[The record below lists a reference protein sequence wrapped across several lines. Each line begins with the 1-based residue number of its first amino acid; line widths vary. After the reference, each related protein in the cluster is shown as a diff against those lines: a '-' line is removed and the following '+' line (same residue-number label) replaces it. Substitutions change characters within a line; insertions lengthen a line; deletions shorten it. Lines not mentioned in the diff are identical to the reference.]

1 MKVSVKDAAPCE
13 KILSV
18 EVDAEAVREQYD
30 RVYDDIAKVA
40 KVPGFRPGHAP
51 RHVVSTHYREEAKE
65 EVVKKLVSR
74 SLREALQ
81 EKNLEPLFHPE
92 IRQVDFNGQK
102 LNYEARIEIRPKVR
116 VGSYAGIQVK
126 KQVVAVKPEEVDQV
140 LQKLREG
147 YAKFVP
153 VEDRGLAFGDF
164 VIADL
169 KVTVEGREI
178 ESRQDDWIEFREK
191 LFVPDFAEALKGSK
205 PGEAKDVEV
214 EFPAD
219 YARQDLAGKKGLFA
233 VKIKEIKR
241 RELSP
246 LDADFAKEVGEYKG
260 VEELRNAVERDL
272 VNEKEGQE
280 EHRLQAEILDKLL
293 ATSSFDV
300 PQGMIERRLE
310 QLVEQAMRDM
320 VYQGYKQED
329 ALKERD
335 VLLAKLQPEAE
346 RQVRLTFILDDI
358 ADREKIQVEEAEVES
373 RMEGIAQEIKAPKE
387 KVREYYEKE
396 GRGSALRMQLLNEK
410 VVRFLRQKAEII

>member
-18 EVDAEAVREQYD
+18 EVDPEAVREQYD
-30 RVYDDIAKVA
+30 RVYDEIAKVA

-51 RHVVSTHYREEAKE
+51 RHVVSTHYREEAKD

-74 SLREALQ
+74 SLREALE

-92 IRQVDFNGQK
+92 IREVDFNGQK

-233 VKIKEIKR
+233 VKIKEIKH

-246 LDADFAKEVGEYKG
+246 LDADFAKEIGEYKG
-260 VEELRNAVERDL
+260 VEELRNAIERDL
-272 VNEKEGQE
+272 VNEKEDQE

-335 VLLAKLQPEAE
+335 VLRAKLQPEAE

-358 ADREKIQVEEAEVES
+358 ADREKIQVEESEVES
-373 RMEGIAQEIKAPKE
+373 RMEAIAKEIKAPKE